1 MASSDIKIVSG
12 LLIGSAVALMTLF
25 NVTDPTRSVASI
37 LLVFLMIYIFV
48 SCLMY
53 LSLLL
58 GGYLASRLTGGRV
71 GGRSNRVR
79 TYYLSCALAFVPVC
93 LLAMQSLNQLR
104 ALDLVLVG
112 SLTLIIIFY
121 IIKRT

>member
-71 GGRSNRVR
+71 GGRSNRGIISR
-79 TYYLSCALAFVPVC
+79 ALSLLSLFASLRCSRSISCELLILYLSD
-93 LLAMQSLNQLR
+93 R
-104 ALDLVLVG
+104 
-112 SLTLIIIFY
+112 
-121 IIKRT
+121 